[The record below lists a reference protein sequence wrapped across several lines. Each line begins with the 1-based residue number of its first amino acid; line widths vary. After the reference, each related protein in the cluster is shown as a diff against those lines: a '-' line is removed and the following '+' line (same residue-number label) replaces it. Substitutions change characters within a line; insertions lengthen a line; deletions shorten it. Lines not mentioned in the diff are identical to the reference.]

1 MINWCF
7 TEDNAKDIISGGGV
21 KVLIRISVES
31 SREDIRNLAK
41 KMLRLNP
48 SLQADMHA
56 R

>member
-21 KVLIRISVES
+21 KVLIQISVES